1 MKIVNSSPITPF
13 GGINFAIKEA
23 IDLNINNLINSNM
36 VDLAKQSK
44 YTWFDIIMSYW
55 SAFFCRGDCAEHQF
69 SLADSLN
76 RLNLKMLSMLPGF
89 KKENVILDYDNT
101 IIEALGKNANHI
113 FVRARMTDTLERD
126 ISGIKEWEEV
136 KISDN
141 VVLRGSTTFV
151 PFVLYASGNNEK
163 TND

>member
-1 MKIVNSSPITPF
+1 M
-13 GGINFAIKEA
+13 
-23 IDLNINNLINSNM
+23 
-36 VDLAKQSK
+36 
-44 YTWFDIIMSYW
+44 
-55 SAFFCRGDCAEHQF
+55 
-69 SLADSLN
+69 
-76 RLNLKMLSMLPGF
+76 SMLPGF